1 MPALKIQS
9 SYNSVPSKKKYG
21 EVVYISVSFGL
32 SGRKIVPQNLPYV
45 SLAGTGSHH
54 SSPLHLSKVKRKGFD
69 MTDSDEQSSFSEVQ
83 STTAT
88 HLNEI
93 RTLRIRR
100 KELVL
105 FRKPSA
111 CYRNMTHKYFVRL
124 ELMRMKV
131 HFVNYKSVYSL
142 KLLYLS

>member
-1 MPALKIQS
+1 
-9 SYNSVPSKKKYG
+9 
-21 EVVYISVSFGL
+21 
-32 SGRKIVPQNLPYV
+32 
-45 SLAGTGSHH
+45 
-54 SSPLHLSKVKRKGFD
+54 
-69 MTDSDEQSSFSEVQ
+69 MTDSDEQSSFAEVQ

-88 HLNEI
+88 HLNKI
-93 RTLRIRR
+93 STLRIRM

-111 CYRNMTHKYFVRL
+111 CYRNMTHKYLVRL
-124 ELMRMKV
+124 EVMRMKV